1 MESIKN
7 KEIYLLSQ
15 SDVLLFFEIYNE
27 TPKKCRLYKM
37 INGVLHQKIFDSDKF
52 YKCEF
57 RLNQIELDDKFI
69 KLIVDTIYKAHKIV
83 PEIKTS
89 DEFEPQT
96 YGVKLDGAIES
107 EVGSLTNRYFY
118 ENLSL
123 TPLGILDFI
132 STLLLRLVKRHIFH
146 NGNKRTAILTIAYLF
161 NQFGFYIYQAKNN
174 DIYIKDWEDF
184 MLNIA
189 DSNENETI
197 AVEKIKQILKS
208 KIWFKL

>member
-1 MESIKN
+1 MEKIKN
-7 KEIYLLSQ
+7 KEIYLLSE
-15 SDVLLFFEIYNE
+15 SDVLLFSEIYDA
-27 TPKKCRLYKM
+27 TPKKCRFYKM
-37 INGVLHQKIFDSDKF
+37 INGVLNQKNFDSDEF

-57 RLNQIELDDKFI
+57 QLNQIELDNKFT

-89 DEFEPQT
+89 DVFEPQT

-107 EVGSLTNRYFY
+107 EVDSLTYRYSY
-118 ENLSL
+118 EDLSS

-132 STLLLRLVKRHIFH
+132 STLLHRLVKRHIFH
-146 NGNKRTAILTIAYLF
+146 NGNKRTAILTIAYLL

-174 DIYIKDWEDF
+174 DIYIKDWEEF

-189 DSNENETI
+189 DSNENEVI
-197 AVEKIKQILKS
+197 AVEKIKQKLKS